1 MYSYYNV
8 FKPLIFQ
15 RMIAGIIIGLMIVTM
30 LVGILILGLKSS
42 ESENQ
47 KGKYTPHI
55 CHN

>member
-1 MYSYYNV
+1 MT
-8 FKPLIFQ
+8 
-15 RMIAGIIIGLMIVTM
+15 AGIIIGLMIVTM

>member
-15 RMIAGIIIGLMIVTM
+15 RMIAGIIIGIMIVTM

-47 KGKYTPHI
+47 EGKYTPHI